1 MTAKPFNPARLGSAG
16 LLAAALLAASAMT
29 AASDGPAVS
38 DFNTKISGFGGAAGY
53 SGDNDGMGGIA
64 TSITAP
70 IGYSL
75 GLQIDGAYARIGDD
89 NFGSAGAHLFWR
101 DPSRGLLGIYTGFAV
116 LDRGSGAIIGRSGVE
131 AQYYAG
137 ALTLDTAAG
146 YEYGDLH
153 KGYGRARLQFYPVD
167 DLMLRAGWA
176 YETRNLGTAGI
187 EYQFANTKNSGMS
200 MFVDGSVGADS
211 TYSVVGGVKVTFGES
226 MSLKDRH
233 RRQDPDAYQ
242 QFDLQAVQKAAKPA
256 AEQPCPFT
264 PKADLCGVVSMQP
277 KTYAKIGI
285 QLHSPVTL
293 ASWAPQ
299 GRYKQC
305 SDAGYS
311 KGSPGPS
318 ACGCAAAFNTC
329 GLPPG

>member
-1 MTAKPFNPARLGSAG
+1 MTAKPFDPARLGSAG
-16 LLAAALLAASAMT
+16 LLAAVLLAASAMT
-29 AASDGPAVS
+29 ASSDGPAVS

-75 GLQIDGAYARIGDD
+75 GLQMDGAYARIGDD

-116 LDRGSGAIIGRSGVE
+116 FDRGAGAIVGRSGVE

-146 YEYGDLH
+146 YVYGDLH

-187 EYQFANTKNSGMS
+187 EYQFANTKNAGMS
-200 MFVDGSVGADS
+200 MFIDGNVGADS

-226 MSLKDRH
+226 MTLKDRH

-242 QFDLQAVQKAAKPA
+242 QFDLQAVQKAAKPV
-256 AEQPCPFT
+256 AEAPCPFT
-264 PKADLCGVVSMQP
+264 PKADLCGVVSLQP

-285 QLHSPVTL
+285 QLHSSVTL
-293 ASWAPQ
+293 ATWAPQ
-299 GRYKQC
+299 GRFKQC
-305 SDAGYS
+305 RDAGYTVA
-311 KGSPGPS
+311 SPGPS
-318 ACGCAAAFNTC
+318 SCGCSAAFNTC
-329 GLPPG
+329 GAPG